1 VPQDKWTSWRLHK
14 VETGETLADIARHY
28 RVTVPAIELAN
39 HLEMHATVP
48 AGFMLNIPAAPPI
61 VRLVHYKVVRGDTL
75 EGIAE
80 RFDVTV
86 AELKRWNNIRGSS
99 APRGSR
105 LRIYAG
111 GSPDDSG
118 RSKTKSAV
126 AASGHAAAEQVSA
139 GEAPAGGERQHRVK
153 QGETLYSIAHA
164 YKITVDNLKE
174 ANPFLAER
182 AIQPGDLLAIRR

>member
-1 VPQDKWTSWRLHK
+1 MNPELLRNVTPNDANFELKLPAGYGEKFQDNISQVPQDKWTSWRLHK
-14 VETGETLADIARHY
+14 VESGETLSDIARHY

-39 HLEMHATVP
+39 HLELHATVP

-86 AELKRWNNIRGSS
+86 AELKRWNNIHGSS

-111 GSPDDSG
+111 GSPEDSS
-118 RSKTKSAV
+118 RSKAKSAQ
-126 AASGHAAAEQVSA
+126 ATPGH
-139 GEAPAGGERQHRVK
+139 
-153 QGETLYSIAHA
+153 
-164 YKITVDNLKE
+164 
-174 ANPFLAER
+174 
-182 AIQPGDLLAIRR
+182 LAIAKRLGARARVVAPNASTA

>member
-1 VPQDKWTSWRLHK
+1 M
-14 VETGETLADIARHY
+14 
-28 RVTVPAIELAN
+28 PAIELAN
-39 HLEMHATVP
+39 HLELHAAVP

-86 AELKRWNNIRGSS
+86 AELKRWNNIHGSS

-111 GSPDDSG
+111 GSPDDPS
-118 RSKTKSAV
+118 RSKAKSAQ
-126 AASGHAAAEQVSA
+126 ATPGHPGSQNVSA
-139 GEAPAGGERQHRVK
+139 HEPESSAERQHRVR

-164 YKITVDNLKE
+164 YKVSVDNLKE

-182 AIQPGDLLAIRR
+182 PIQPGDLLSIHP

>member
-1 VPQDKWTSWRLHK
+1 
-14 VETGETLADIARHY
+14 
-28 RVTVPAIELAN
+28 
-39 HLEMHATVP
+39 M
-48 AGFMLNIPAAPPI
+48 
-61 VRLVHYKVVRGDTL
+61 HYKVVHGDTL

-86 AELKRWNNIRGSS
+86 AELKRWNNIHGNS

-111 GSPDDSG
+111 GTPDETT
-118 RSKTKSAV
+118 RSKTKSAAAAGAAGAG
-126 AASGHAAAEQVSA
+126 AASVEQVSA
-139 GEAPAGGERQHRVK
+139 GDATGGAEKQHRVR

-164 YKITVDNLKE
+164 YKTTVDNLKE